1 MLYSRISAQDYKE
14 HRGDALAVSGMA
26 ESIRG
31 ALLDYQVCDNETCA
45 ALVPLT
51 RDGLIDD
58 PTTGDI
64 RPEPHADCE
73 LLCLCVG
80 NVPHANRDFEEASLA
95 VLPTPSPQ
103 DAQNTRS
110 KNPGD

>member
-1 MLYSRISAQDYKE
+1 MLYRRISAQDYKE
-14 HRGDALAVSGMA
+14 HQGDALAVSGIA
-26 ESIRG
+26 EGIRG

-64 RPEPHADCE
+64 RPDPHDGCE
-73 LLCLCVG
+73 LLYLCVG
-80 NVPHANRDFEEASLA
+80 NVPHVNRHFQEASPA

-103 DAQNTRS
+103 DTRNTRS
-110 KNPGD
+110 NKPGD